1 MKRFLS
7 ALLAVFMIATL
18 ICVPTFAE
26 GEGEAAPLDET
37 VTPTYNWYTTEAG
50 ATMYIDSAS
59 DFLGL
64 CYLASIPNSTSSVTL
79 ADGTEITSAKDFAG
93 QTIKLA
99 ADICMNP
106 NWVEKHQAGEKGYCV
121 TFEYVDDNDPADKVV
136 MPTSLPDNKITWG
149 SPISAFKGVLDGQGY
164 TISGLYVAKEVSA
177 GSHLGG
183 LIGDLGTAGGS
194 STATVKNLV
203 ITDTIIYGQ
212 LKETSATNRGFG
224 GLVGGFSGGTIDNV
238 YVDADVIHY
247 GGTRGKANVGG
258 IVGMCWS
265 GSLTNSVFAGAVY
278 ATNNV
283 ANMKL
288 DSIPN
293 RNSQLVANNHGG
305 YSATIKNC
313 AAIGVL
319 ESGDMDLC
327 IKDANQGQVLTL
339 ENYLTTKIT
348 TLASDTVADNF
359 KPMYNGNKDTW
370 DTYNAETVD
379 MVYSKVA
386 GAIIP
391 ATVAAMLNHNAW
403 AQTGTITVGEE
414 QVKALRI
421 LTGLE
426 NLNWKEVSYTVT
438 VGEKT
443 ESTDPITTVYES
455 VTAAGEVLTTEDLNE
470 KYGTSYEYLYG
481 VVIKNIP
488 DNCTLTVTPV
498 VTTAK
503 GTVVTLHSFTVEV
516 VNGEVAE

>member
-18 ICVPTFAE
+18 ICVPAFAE
-26 GEGEAAPLDET
+26 GEGDAAPLDET
-37 VTPTYNWYTTEAG
+37 VTPTYDWYTTEAG

-64 CYLASIPNSTSSVTL
+64 CYLASIPNSTSEVDL
-79 ADGTEITSAKDFAG
+79 GNGNKITSAVNFAN
-93 QTIKLA
+93 QTVVLTE
-99 ADICMNP
+99 DISMNP
-106 NWVEKHQAGEKGYCV
+106 NWVKKHQAGEKGYCV
-121 TFEYVDDNDPADKVV
+121 TFEYVEDSDPADKVV
-136 MPTSLPDNKITWG
+136 MPTTLPDNKFTWG
-149 SPISAFKGVLDGQGY
+149 SPISSFQGVFDGQGH
-164 TISGLYVAKEVSA
+164 TISGLYVAKEGA
-177 GSHLGG
+177 NGHLGG
-183 LIGDLGTAGGS
+183 LIGTLGANGS
-194 STATVKNLV
+194 TTATVKNV
-203 ITDTIIYGQ
+203 ILTDSIVYGQ
-212 LKETSATNRGFG
+212 INTKKPEPSKDHYTNRGISA
-224 GLVGGFSGGTIDNV
+224 LVGGVAGGTIDNV

-247 GGTRGKANVGG
+247 GGTRDKPNVGG
-258 IVGMCWS
+258 IVGMSWDMVFK
-265 GSLTNSVFAGAVY
+265 NAVFAGAVY

-283 ANMKL
+283 SNMKL

-305 YSATIKNC
+305 YTATIKNC
-313 AAIGVL
+313 AAIGTL
-319 ESGDMDLC
+319 KSGDMDLA
-327 IKDANQGQVLTL
+327 IKDGGTKLTI
-339 ENYLTTKIT
+339 ENYLTKAVD
-348 TLASDTVADNF
+348 TLASDAIADSF

-370 DTYNAETVD
+370 NTYNAETVD

-391 ATVAAMLNHNAW
+391 ATVAAMLNHNTW

-426 NLNWKEVSYTVT
+426 SLDWAEVSYTVK

-443 ESTDPITTVYES
+443 ESTGAITTVYES
-455 VTAAGEVLTTEDLNE
+455 VTAAGEDVAASTLNAN
-470 KYGTSYEYLYG
+470 YEYLYG

-503 GTVVTLHSFTVEV
+503 GTVVTLHSFTVV
-516 VNGEVAE
+516 VENGQVK